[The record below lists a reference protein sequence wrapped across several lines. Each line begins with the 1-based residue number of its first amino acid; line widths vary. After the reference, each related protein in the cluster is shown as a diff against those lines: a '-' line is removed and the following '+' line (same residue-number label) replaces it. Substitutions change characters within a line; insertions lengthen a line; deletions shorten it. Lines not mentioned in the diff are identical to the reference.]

1 MKKYNLFTTKE
12 IKPLGYIKNQ
22 LRIQAEGLSG
32 NLDKMWRDIKD
43 SKWIGGDA
51 EGWERVPYWL
61 DGFIPMAYL
70 LEDEEL
76 ISVAKKYM
84 DAIISFQKPD
94 GWICPCDAEKIPT
107 YDTWAV
113 LLISKVLSVYHGFS
127 KEEKVLDCLYRVMKN
142 FYSLLKDGT
151 CKLFDW
157 GKYRWYEGFIALNYL
172 NKYYDEPWQ
181 GELALMLKEQGYDYT
196 EAIEK
201 WKRPVNRWTFETHIV
216 NIGMMLKAEA
226 VSCDLLGE
234 EYKDLAK
241 RLFDVLWQYNGT
253 AVGTFT
259 GDECLSG
266 LSAVQGTELCAVVEQ
281 MYSYQQLISYTG
293 DPFWAAQLEKVAFNA
308 LPATLS
314 DDMWSHQYD
323 QLSNQIAC
331 ERFTA
336 KCLFRTNSR
345 EAHLFGL
352 EPNYGCCTANFS
364 QGWSKLVYNAFMHK
378 GDTVYCPI
386 SLPCVLDTEAQYI
399 SLETDYPFKNS
410 SNFTVKAKKAFK
422 LVIRIPDFAKNVKL
436 DGEDFDGRN
445 ATVCFAEGEER
456 VVAVSFDTIPE
467 IVKRPHDLNSVV
479 CGSLVFSVPVAYE
492 KKMLEYEK
500 NNVERKFPY
509 CDYEYSPTT
518 PWNYALCD
526 TALSRLEKK
535 VDPVPF
541 SSQAP
546 ALTVKARVKRIHW
559 DKLDGFDSVCAV
571 SPSATSSDAP
581 AEDMELYPYGCAKLR
596 MTEIPLIG

>member
-1 MKKYNLFTTKE
+1 MKKWELYGGSEL
-12 IKPLGYIKNQ
+12 KPSGWLRDQ
-22 LRIQAEGLSG
+22 LLIQAKGLSG
-32 NLDKMWRDIKD
+32 NLHKVWPDVRD
-43 SKWIGGDA
+43 SAWIGGSC

-76 ISVAKKYM
+76 ISVAKRYM
-84 DAIISFQKPD
+84 DAIISFQKAD
-94 GWICPCDAEKIPT
+94 GWICPCEDEKRES

-113 LLISKVLSVYHGFS
+113 LLISKVLSVYHSFC
-127 KEEKVLDCLYRVMKN
+127 KEEKVLVCLYKVLKN
-142 FYSLLKDGT
+142 FYELLKDGT
-151 CKLFDW
+151 CKLFCW
-157 GKYRWYEGFIALNYL
+157 GKYRWFEGFIALNYL
-172 NKYYDEPWQ
+172 EKYYNEPWQ
-181 GELALMLKEQGYDYT
+181 AELARILKEQGKDYS
-196 EAIEK
+196 EEINC
-201 WKRPVNRWTFETHIV
+201 WKRPINHWTLDTHIV
-216 NIGMMLKAEA
+216 NIAMMLKSEA

-234 EYKDLAK
+234 KYKNLAK

-253 AVGTFT
+253 PVGTFT

-293 DPFWAAQLEKVAFNA
+293 DPFWAEQLEKVAFNA

-331 ERFTA
+331 EKFTA

-345 EAHLFGL
+345 DAHLFGL

-364 QGWSKLVYNAFMHK
+364 QGWSKLIYNAFMHSADK
-378 GDTVYCPI
+378 VYCPVA
-386 SLPCVLDTEAQYI
+386 LPCVLDTEDQYI
-399 SLETDYPFKNS
+399 KLETQYPFKNG
-410 SNFTVKAKKAFK
+410 FKYTVKAKKDFE
-422 LVIRIPDFAKNVKL
+422 LIIRIPSFAKNIKL
-436 DGEDFDGRN
+436 NGEDFDGRN
-445 ATVCFAEGEER
+445 AVLRFEKGIESVVELSFETVPLLE
-456 VVAVSFDTIPE
+456 
-467 IVKRPHDLNSVV
+467 KRPHDLNTVS
-479 CGSLVFSVPVAYE
+479 CGSLVFSVPVGYE

-518 PWNYALCD
+518 AWNYALCD
-526 TALSRLEKK
+526 TEFELIEKK
-535 VDPVPF
+535 VDEIPF
-541 SSQAP
+541 SSSDP
-546 ALTVKARVKRIHW
+546 AVTVKAKVKKIHW
-559 DKLDGFDSVCAV
+559 DYLDGFTSVCAV

-596 MTEIPLIG
+596 MTELPLIG